1 MSRKKQLLTS
11 RLVSVLVASMVTM
24 TISGQLPSKRPAL
37 VVGIVVDGLSLDQ
50 INLLKGYFGD
60 GGFKRLMNSGVTVTD
75 VDYGSVLD
83 PGAATAVIYTGAS
96 PAINGIAGE
105 TVYDRTVRREIPYF
119 LDHSTIG
126 NFTDE
131 TMSPKALKVSTIGD
145 ELRIATGGLGH
156 VYAVAPR
163 SAQALV
169 MASNA
174 GNSGFWI
181 NDVTGKWATSTYY
194 QDVPPSMLQ
203 RNHREP
209 LEMRLD
215 TMSWSSMLKAEEYPD
230 MPSYKKLFSFRHTF
244 YRAEPDRITRF
255 KNSPLVN
262 REVTSVAGDYLKLLS
277 LGKGENI
284 DMLNL
289 AYTVTPYLYGKD
301 SDNRMEL
308 MDSYLRLDKELE
320 ALFRYIDASGP
331 GMNNTLVFL
340 AGTPATVN
348 SRREDE
354 RWALSSGE
362 FSPRKAISLLNM
374 YLIAIHGNGEWVV
387 GFNNNRFFL
396 NHELIKDRDKD
407 LVKMRA
413 DAADFLNRMAGV
425 AEAVSVDDI
434 LNGRAAET
442 VTIPR
447 RNISIETAGDIYT
460 FILPGWEV
468 VDDGTTFVNT
478 VNYPASQ
485 RIVAPFAPMF
495 IMAPSL
501 EPQMITSPVDARA
514 IAPTIT
520 SILRIRSPNGALL
533 PPLRLNVKQ

>member
-24 TISGQLPSKRPAL
+24 TVSGQMPSRRPSL

-50 INLLKGYFGD
+50 INLLKGYFGE

-75 VDYGSVLD
+75 IDYGSVLD

-96 PAINGIAGE
+96 PAINGVSGE
-105 TVYDRTVRREIPYF
+105 TVYDRTIRRQVPFF
-119 LDHSTIG
+119 LDDSTIG

-131 TMSPKALKVSTIGD
+131 TMSPKELRVSTIGD

-156 VYAVAPR
+156 VYAIAPR
-163 SAQALV
+163 PAQALV

-194 QDVPPSMLQ
+194 KDVPTAIMQ

-209 LEMRLD
+209 LDIRLD
-215 TMSWSSMLKAEEYPD
+215 TMAWTSVLKAEQYPD

-244 YRAEPDRITRF
+244 YRAEPDRISRF
-255 KNSPLVN
+255 KESPLVN
-262 REVTSVAGDYLKLLS
+262 SEVTTVAGDYIKTMN

-289 AYTVTPYLYGKD
+289 AFTVTPYLYGKD
-301 SDNRMEL
+301 NDSRMEL
-308 MDSYLRLDKELE
+308 MDSYLRLDRELE
-320 ALFRYIDASGP
+320 TLFRSIDVSGP

-340 AGTPATVN
+340 AGTPASANT
-348 SRREDE
+348 RREDD

-374 YLIAIHGNGEWVV
+374 YLIALHGNGEWVI
-387 GFNNNRFFL
+387 GFDKNRFFL
-396 NHELIKDRDKD
+396 NHDLIKKRDKN
-407 LVKMRA
+407 LKQIRV
-413 DAADFLNRMAGV
+413 DASEFLNRMAGV
-425 AEAVSVDDI
+425 AEAVSIDDI
-434 LNGRAAET
+434 LSDKASET
-442 VTIPR
+442 VIIPR
-447 RNISIETAGDIYT
+447 RNICIDTAGDIYT
-460 FILPGWEV
+460 FVLPGWEI
-468 VDDGTTFVNT
+468 VDDGTVSPNKI
-478 VNYPASQ
+478 NYPASQ
-485 RIVAPFAPMF
+485 RIVAPVAPAF

-501 EPQMITSPVDARA
+501 EAQQITTPVDARV

-533 PPLRLNVKQ
+533 PPLRLNVK

>member
-24 TISGQLPSKRPAL
+24 TISGQMPSKRPSL

-50 INLLKGYFGD
+50 INLLKGYFGE

-75 VDYGSVLD
+75 IDYGSVLD

-96 PAINGIAGE
+96 PAINGVSGE
-105 TVYDRTVRREIPYF
+105 TVYNRAIRRSVPFF
-119 LDHSTIG
+119 LDDSTIG

-131 TMSPKALKVSTIGD
+131 TMSPKELRVSTIGD
-145 ELRIATGGLGH
+145 ELRMATGGLGH
-156 VYAVAPR
+156 VYAIAPR
-163 SAQALV
+163 QTQALV

-194 QDVPPSMLQ
+194 KDVPTSIMQ

-209 LEMRLD
+209 LDIRLD
-215 TMSWSSMLKAEEYPD
+215 TMAWTSVMKAEQYPD

-244 YRAEPDRITRF
+244 YRAEPDRISRF
-255 KNSPLVN
+255 KDSPLVN
-262 REVTSVAGDYLKLLS
+262 REVTSVAGDYIKTMN

-289 AYTVTPYLYGKD
+289 AFTVTPYLYGPDDD
-301 SDNRMEL
+301 SRMEL
-308 MDSYLRLDKELE
+308 MDSYLRLDRELE
-320 ALFRYIDASGP
+320 TLFKSIDTSGP

-340 AGTPATVN
+340 AGTPASANT
-348 SRREDE
+348 RREDD

-374 YLIAIHGNGEWVV
+374 YLIALHGNGEWVI
-387 GFNNNRFFL
+387 GFDNNRFFL
-396 NHELIKDRDKD
+396 NHDLIKDRDKS
-407 LVKMRA
+407 LSQIRS
-413 DAADFLNRMAGV
+413 DAAEFLNRMAGI
-425 AEAVSVDDI
+425 AEAVSLDDI
-434 LNGRAAET
+434 LAGKTSET
-442 VTIPR
+442 VIIPR
-447 RNISIETAGDIYT
+447 RNICIDTAGDIYV
-460 FILPGWEV
+460 FVLPGWEI
-468 VDDGTTFVNT
+468 VDDGTVSPNRI
-478 VNYPASQ
+478 NYPASQ
-485 RIVAPFAPMF
+485 RIVAPVAPAF

-501 EPQMITSPVDARA
+501 EAHQITTPVDARV

-533 PPLRLNVKQ
+533 PPLRLNMK